1 MKLAKPFWA
10 LLSFCAVSAQ
20 NQAVDSTTVSTNY
33 LDEVV
38 VTDSRFA
45 LKRSQSG
52 KTVVKIKQEEIQQFS
67 GLGLGVLLSTH
78 LGIDVIGKNLYSG
91 QNTTISIRGGRN
103 RQVLILIDGV
113 RVSDPSRIESDF
125 DINALSI
132 EMIESIEIVK
142 GAASSLYGSSAA
154 TGVINITTKKPTESL
169 SLMAKKTWGTELS
182 ANQALNSVSAGN
194 HMVRLSSTQSGVGI
208 NLAYSER
215 YSDGMTSVI
224 GNESNPS
231 IPDPFNKVNFNVGL
245 SGQLTPKFN
254 WKLGWNKDEIKAD
267 YDNGFP
273 LEQADFRYTT
283 ETNRYVL
290 STKYNYTDGSLNL
303 NAGYQDNK
311 RDFVSSF
318 PLNYESDNWN
328 IDLFNKYIFNNVL
341 YTIVGFQYQKATMEV
356 DYNPEATQ
364 SDVYVNFVYL
374 DPSGLNFNAGM
385 RYNYHNAY
393 DGHWTYSLNPS
404 YSFTI
409 DSNRQMKLFGSYSKA
424 FIAPSLYKLYNPS
437 YGKNDLMPE
446 NNISFEFGA
455 EIRSGQNVFS
465 AVYFNRKEDPTLIF
479 GPPVPDEG
487 YPYGR
492 YANSDKEIVYRGVE
506 LAYDFELFKK
516 VKSRLNYIFTETTDG
531 DLRSIPKH
539 AINGVMDFPLSDQT
553 HLNLLGQYSGERIA
567 NDSKTLLEAY
577 SLFTLQLNHRLKKP
591 NVNVFLSVYNLF
603 DTEYVIIP
611 QYATR
616 GRNILAGISIQL

>member
-1 MKLAKPFWA
+1 
-10 LLSFCAVSAQ
+10 
-20 NQAVDSTTVSTNY
+20 
-33 LDEVV
+33 
-38 VTDSRFA
+38 
-45 LKRSQSG
+45 
-52 KTVVKIKQEEIQQFS
+52 
-67 GLGLGVLLSTH
+67 
-78 LGIDVIGKNLYSG
+78 VIGKNLYSG

>member
-20 NQAVDSTTVSTNY
+20 NQSVDSTTVSTNY

-409 DSNRQMKLFGSYSKA
+409 DSDRQMKLFGSYSKA

>member
-273 LEQADFRYTT
+273 LEQADFLYTT
-283 ETNRYVL
+283 DTNRYVL

-409 DSNRQMKLFGSYSKA
+409 DSDRQMKLFGSYSKA

-437 YGKNDLMPE
+437 YGNNDLMPE